1 MLPSMSNQQAI
12 TEFLMRTDPPL
23 LGVVGTVNP
32 DGSPHVVPLWYRY
45 DGSKIFLWTLEG
57 RRWVKNLQNEPR
69 VSLSIQEDEEPFGG
83 VVIKGRAQVD
93 TSDDAWISEEI
104 RTITR
109 NYIPE
114 DGIEDYIAG
123 WPELRT
129 IVTITPEK
137 MTSWGDG
144 Y

>member
-1 MLPSMSNQQAI
+1 MANQQAI
-12 TEFLMRTDPPL
+12 DTFLMRSDPPL
-23 LGVVGTVNP
+23 LGVIGTVNP

-57 RRWVKNLQNEPR
+57 RRWAKNLQHEPR
-69 VSLSIQEDEEPFGG
+69 VSISIQEDEEPFGG

-93 TSDDAWISEEI
+93 TGDDAWISDKI
-104 RTITR
+104 HTITR

-114 DGIEDYIAG
+114 DGIEDYIAS

-137 MTSWGDG
+137 ITSWGDG